1 MNILMIPF
9 LMMTTITQIK
19 VSETQIIKSQIISP
33 DQSNDIKQKL
43 LALTP
48 ENFILIKGIVE
59 SIDSDCKD
67 ILADSVEAC
76 NVQIDNCW
84 SSCNTIPSEQ
94 KNLIRVL
101 KLDVEKQKKQIKKL
115 KRHNKIYNYVAVA
128 LGSVAIASSTYII
141 LK

>member
-33 DQSNDIKQKL
+33 GQSNDIKQKL

-76 NVQIDNCW
+76 NVQIGNAYNLFSHLSSKLHHDNV
-84 SSCNTIPSEQ
+84 
-94 KNLIRVL
+94 R
-101 KLDVEKQKKQIKKL
+101 EKFPE
-115 KRHNKIYNYVAVA
+115 
-128 LGSVAIASSTYII
+128 S
-141 LK
+141 

>member
-1 MNILMIPF
+1 MNALMIPF

-19 VSETQIIKSQIISP
+19 VSETQIIQSKIISP
-33 DQSNDIKQKL
+33 GQSNDIKQKL

-67 ILADSVEAC
+67 ILADSVESC

-84 SSCNTIPSEQ
+84 SSCNTIPAEQ

-101 KLDVEKQKKQIKKL
+101 KMDVEKQKQHIKRL
-115 KRHNKIYNYVAVA
+115 KRHNKIYNYIAVA

>member
-1 MNILMIPF
+1 MNIFLIPF

-19 VSETQIIKSQIISP
+19 VSDTQIIQSKIISP
-33 DQSNDIKQKL
+33 GQSNDIKQKL

-48 ENFILIKGIVE
+48 ENFILIKSIVE
-59 SIDSDCKD
+59 STDNDCKD
-67 ILADSVEAC
+67 ILADSVESC

-84 SSCNTIPSEQ
+84 SSCNTIPAEQ

-101 KLDVEKQKKQIKKL
+101 KMDVEKQKKQINKL

-128 LGSVAIASSTYII
+128 LGAVALTSSTYII
-141 LK
+141 FK